1 MVTRFKGNQEKQKK
15 SLPSEQWLALESV
28 EHIEEENAEKSRDIK
43 VMQADM
49 LELPFDDECFDLVI
63 EKGTMDVLFVDSGD
77 PWNPKPETMSKVMS
91 TLKGVH
97 RVLKEDGIFIS
108 ITFGQP
114 HFRRPIFNAP
124 DFTWSV
130 EWTTFGETFHYFV
143 YVLKKYSCFER
154 IRSRESKDS

>member
-1 MVTRFKGNQEKQKK
+1 
-15 SLPSEQWLALESV
+15 
-28 EHIEEENAEKSRDIK
+28 IK

-77 PWNPKPETMSKVMS
+77 PWNPKPETMAKVMS

-97 RVLKEDGIFIS
+97 RVLKENGTFIS

-124 DFTWSV
+124 EFSWSV
-130 EWTTFGETFHYFV
+130 EYTTFGETFHYFV
-143 YVLKKYSCFER
+143 YVLKKVSHPYNL
-154 IRSRESKDS
+154 